1 MIRSI
6 TVTNYLGDSIKLELA
21 RPELSGFAITS
32 IEGLGPVKANINTT
46 EVATKDG
53 SLYNSARLP
62 SRNIVISCK
71 YLWKPTI
78 EHVRQLSYRY
88 FPIKRRVTLLFE
100 TDNRTAQIEGYVESN
115 EPTIFSNFE
124 GSDISIICPD
134 PYFYSL
140 GSEQTLFGSIEP
152 MFEFPFSNESLTDN
166 LIEMSVINTTNQAV
180 VVYEGDFEVGIT
192 ITIYAVGE
200 AKAITIYNVG
210 TRESMELDT
219 DKIEA
224 ITGSGIVDG
233 DEITICTVTGK
244 KSISLLREG
253 TRYNILN
260 CLSKDSDW
268 FTLSKG
274 YNLFAYEAETGAI
287 NLQFKIENQTVYEGV

>member
-46 EVATKDG
+46 EVVTKDG

-78 EHVRQLSYRY
+78 EHVRQLSYKY

-140 GSEQTLFGSIEP
+140 GSEQTLFSGIEP

-233 DEITICTVTGK
+233 DEITICTITGK